1 MWWMWWGGSAVS
13 YPPIDG
19 CSDFTDCGQTATV
32 RSTNERGGWTHK
44 IRNTIG
50 TDATLYQLKT
60 TRDFSCTF
68 GWARSSNISKYVSNR
83 GDVSACGS
91 NSANPSSSVSENCIV
106 FKRTPY
112 YIDRTQG
119 ISLYR
124 EQEEN
129 LSFSVGS
136 NKTAVFR
143 QMMGNMAFHKIK
155 IKNTVK
161 ATGTEKFILDNKGV
175 KKTLVEK
182 SYTFS
187 PFPEQSA
194 QAIWG
199 LNGARVTQKE
209 SMYGVAEEGVAMIL
223 CLPIPGSL
231 GIPQDADIA
240 RYGFYD
246 YLEVE
251 GGGGFSALAEQD
263 GGQDFFYPAWC
274 RALIAC
280 PIWAETRTQRFWL
293 QFPGVGVPKPAT
305 TPSAPWNPPYPE
317 TYCWPFGSFTKDALE
332 NFIYSCLLEFSPK
345 SQGGKK
351 LVHYSSFGDL
361 KKAIFTDNTLPIN
374 TNWII
379 TPASPL

>member
-1 MWWMWWGGSAVS
+1 MNNPAD
-13 YPPIDG
+13 P
-19 CSDFTDCGQTATV
+19 CTDFTDCGQTATV
-32 RSTNERGGWTHK
+32 SSTNESGGWTHK

-68 GWARSSNISKYVSNR
+68 GWARSSNISKYVSNK

-91 NSANPSSSVSENCIV
+91 NSANPSSSVNENCTV

-119 ISLYR
+119 IALYK
-124 EQEEN
+124 EQEEK
-129 LSFSVGS
+129 LSFAVGS
-136 NKTAVFR
+136 NETAIFR
-143 QMMGNMAFHKIK
+143 QMMGNMAFHKLK
-155 IKNTVK
+155 IRKSVK
-161 ATGTEKFILDNKGV
+161 ATGTERFILDNKGA

-182 SYTFS
+182 SYSFS
-187 PFPEQSA
+187 PFPEQSP
-194 QAIWG
+194 QNVWG
-199 LNGARVTQKE
+199 LNGARVSQEGK
-209 SMYGVAEEGVAMIL
+209 YGTPDPDVAMIL

-231 GIPQDADIA
+231 GIPLDKDIA
-240 RYGFYD
+240 QYGFYD

-251 GGGGFSALAEQD
+251 GGGGFSALMEKD
-263 GGQDFFYPAWC
+263 GGQDFFYPEWC
-274 RALIAC
+274 RNMIND
-280 PIWAETRTQRFWL
+280 PIWAETAAQRFWL
-293 QFPGVGVPKPAT
+293 QFPGAGVPKPAT
-305 TPSAPWNPPYPE
+305 TPSAPWNPPSPE

-361 KKAIFTDNTLPIN
+361 KQAIFMDNILPIN

-379 TPASPL
+379 TPTSPL